1 MAHKSD
7 SRVVALDSIAWKIL
21 EALQHNARLSFAELG
36 RMAGLSTPAAAE
48 RVGGLCVG
56 VRECRRDMAEIIPPP
71 LRRVSVPRGQ
81 RNDAPKIQ
89 AGVVLISEADRPV
102 KLDRLLDDLQRA
114 IGRSG
119 ADRGTCRR
127 AVRAVDASRR
137 LDQERLRGGQGDVE
151 RCRAM
156 LQGLE

>member
-1 MAHKSD
+1 M
-7 SRVVALDSIAWKIL
+7 
-21 EALQHNARLSFAELG
+21 
-36 RMAGLSTPAAAE
+36 
-48 RVGGLCVG
+48 
-56 VRECRRDMAEIIPPP
+56 RECRRDMAELTPPP

-102 KLDRLLDDLQRA
+102 KLNRFLQELQRA
-114 IGRSG
+114 IGRPG
-119 ADRGTCRR
+119 ADRGACRR

-137 LDQERLRGGQGDVE
+137 LDQERLRGGEGDVK